1 MTSTALM
8 YVIQKSIKSTKKD
21 NSVCPILMIKGKNTL
36 QESWL
41 WANQQLVK
49 RAQNKNIESKRFSK
63 KQNVSLD

>member
-8 YVIQKSIKSTKKD
+8 YVTQNLIKSTKKD
-21 NSVCPILMIKGKNTL
+21 NSVRPILLITGKNTL

-41 WANQQLVK
+41 WANQKLVK
-49 RAQNKNIESKRFSK
+49 KTRNINIESKRFSR

>member
-8 YVIQKSIKSTKKD
+8 YVTQNLIKSTKKD
-21 NSVCPILMIKGKNTL
+21 NSVRPILLITGKNTL

-41 WANQQLVK
+41 WANQKLVK
-49 RAQNKNIESKRFSK
+49 KSQNINIESKRFSR

>member
-8 YVIQKSIKSTKKD
+8 YVTQNLIKSTKKD
-21 NSVCPILMIKGKNTL
+21 NSVRPILLITGKNTL

-41 WANQQLVK
+41 WANQKLVK
-49 RAQNKNIESKRFSK
+49 KTQNINIESKRFSR

>member
-8 YVIQKSIKSTKKD
+8 YVTQNLIKSTKQD
-21 NSVCPILMIKGKNTL
+21 NSVRPILLITGKNTL

-41 WANQQLVK
+41 WANQKLVK
-49 RAQNKNIESKRFSK
+49 KTQNINIESKRFSR